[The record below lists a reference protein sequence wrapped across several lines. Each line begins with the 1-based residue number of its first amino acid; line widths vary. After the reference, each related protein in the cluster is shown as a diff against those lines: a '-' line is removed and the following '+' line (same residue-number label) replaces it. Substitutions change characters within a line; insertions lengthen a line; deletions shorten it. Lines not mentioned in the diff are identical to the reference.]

1 MIINRSIIIFAV
13 LLNLFVGSMCLRAVD
28 HEYCSLNFEK
38 DACVSKT
45 RNESCCWLKF
55 THSDKFKGP
64 NIEGCFDY
72 RYMINALKFVVW
84 PNSFSTVSDSQLC
97 NKLNA
102 NCDKIDRFNFKS
114 VYENVVNVEE
124 SQIREVQEIVC
135 RP

>member
-1 MIINRSIIIFAV
+1 MMMNRSIIIFAV
-13 LLNLFVGSMCLRAVD
+13 LLNLFVGSMCLPAVD

-38 DACVSKT
+38 DACVSQTKIA
-45 RNESCCWLKF
+45 SCCWLKF

-102 NCDKIDRFNFKS
+102 NCPEITKDNFIS
-114 VYENVVNVEE
+114 VYQNVVNVEE